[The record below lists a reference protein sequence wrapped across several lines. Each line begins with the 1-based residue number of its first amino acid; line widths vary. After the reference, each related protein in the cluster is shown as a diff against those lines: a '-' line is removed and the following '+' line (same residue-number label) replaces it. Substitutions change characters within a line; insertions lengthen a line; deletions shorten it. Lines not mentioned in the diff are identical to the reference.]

1 MKKQTYLQILFFIT
15 AMGIIF
21 FYNSK
26 YHITLNENAFPITI
40 EKYADKTTV
49 EPIQIDK
56 EEVSVKAQIDSNQ
69 SVVQD
74 KNTTAV
80 KKEIISSV
88 KKIEKPILEHKPKL
102 VNKNRKF
109 IDEVKVEEIP
119 LDIYNK
125 YDSKATKKQKIYKK
139 EIIVLDGTDFNIVD
153 SPIPDEVLTNP
164 KKSYKQKQYK
174 QEKVAKKLEDIKR
187 VAVLSDYKK
196 IKVKKIN
203 KPVKRIEPVKPIEN
217 VSIIKRNVVSLKP
230 DGENI
235 YSNRCRLCHG
245 KSESLIEKYSTDR
258 WRELLANDGSSLNSV
273 HEKTMVSKLTQS
285 FYKSKNYSTQFASLK
300 DFIIGSLK

>member
-26 YHITLNENAFPITI
+26 YHITLNEDAFPITI
-40 EKYADKTTV
+40 EEHADKATV
-49 EPIQIDK
+49 ELIQIET
-56 EEVSVKAQIDSNQ
+56 EEVSVKAETDSNL

-74 KNTTAV
+74 KNTTVV

-88 KKIEKPILEHKPKL
+88 KKIDKKIEKPILEHKPKL

-109 IDEVKVEEIP
+109 IEVAKVEEIP

-125 YDSKATKKQKIYKK
+125 YDAKTTKKQKIYKK
-139 EIIVLDGTDFNIVD
+139 EIIVLDNTNFDIVD
-153 SPIPDEVLTNP
+153 SPIPDEILTNP
-164 KKSYKQKQYK
+164 RKSYKQKQYK
-174 QEKVAKKLEDIKR
+174 DEKAPKKLEDIKR

-196 IKVKKIN
+196 IKVKKID
-203 KPVKRIEPVKPIEN
+203 KPVEN
-217 VSIIKRNVVSLKP
+217 VRNIKRNVSVSLKP

-245 KSESLIEKYSTDR
+245 KSESLIEKYTAER

-285 FYKSKNYSTQFASLK
+285 FYKSKNYSAQFASLK
-300 DFIIGSLK
+300 DFIISSLK